1 MQLFGIDLWRILLCA
16 VLIFLVVRRANL
28 VAIFGKIKFSN
39 GDNDGALKIFNIAN
53 KIGNLNTANLMLYG
67 YILLRSGKPDE
78 AEVQFRRLLPMTRR
92 ESPERHKLQNMLALT
107 FWKQGHL
114 DEAIEELEEAVN
126 ADYRTTQIYQNL
138 GILYNLS
145 DDHEKALKFNL
156 EGYEYND
163 DDNIIMD
170 NLADAYAINGDFEK
184 SAEIYEKLIAR
195 DPEPR
200 FPEAYYGYGRVLIKL
215 GQREKGIEMIEK
227 SLTKSFSYMSIKTR
241 DEVEKMLEEY
251 KGQ

>member
-28 VAIFGKIKFSN
+28 VAIFGKIKFSK

-78 AEVQFRRLLPMTRR
+78 AEVQFRRLLPMTKR

-107 FWKQGHL
+107 YWKQGHL

-126 ADYRTTQIYQNL
+126 AGYKTTQIYQNL

-156 EGYEYND
+156 EGYDYND

-170 NLADAYAINGDFEK
+170 NLADAYAINGDLEK
-184 SAEIYEKLIAR
+184 SAEVYEKLIKR

-215 GQREKGIEMIEK
+215 GQREKGIDMIEK

-251 KGQ
+251 KKQ

>member
-28 VAIFGKIKFSN
+28 VAFFGKIKFSK

-67 YILLRSGKPDE
+67 YVLLRSGKTDE
-78 AEVQFRRLLPMTRR
+78 AEVQFRRLLPITKR

-107 FWKQGHL
+107 YWKQGHL

-126 ADYRTTQIYQNL
+126 AGYKTTQIYQNL

-145 DDHEKALKFNL
+145 DNHEKALKFNL
-156 EGYEYND
+156 EAYDYND

-170 NLADAYAINGDFEK
+170 NLADAYAINGDLEK
-184 SAEIYEKLIAR
+184 SAEVYEKLMKR

-215 GQREKGIEMIEK
+215 GQREKGIDMIEK

-251 KGQ
+251 KAQ